1 MIAVIVDRPLDYWA
15 RKTRIVTKRTTRAA
29 SPILA
34 VLAVLVVIIK
44 IAATVNSYAAW

>member
-1 MIAVIVDRPLDYWA
+1 MIREYHVRFCEGLGVKSPRS
-15 RKTRIVTKRTTRAA
+15 TRRL
-29 SPILA
+29 ILA